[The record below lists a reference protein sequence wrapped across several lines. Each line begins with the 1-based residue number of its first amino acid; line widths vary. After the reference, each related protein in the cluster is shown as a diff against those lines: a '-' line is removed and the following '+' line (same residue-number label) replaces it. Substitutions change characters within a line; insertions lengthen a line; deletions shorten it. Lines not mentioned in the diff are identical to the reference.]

1 MSNFQDDAK
10 KGIATRL
17 EKAAVELSELEAAI
31 KFIRADVDPSVLRD
45 FREAV
50 DHVRLTA
57 WAVQTWLDELEK
69 GHSAY
74 PLLPIL
80 TDERI
85 RRTTQLCNQL
95 ADEVKTLELHIHG
108 QGVEKFESLFRAIDR
123 LHRPLA
129 PLFKK

>member
-1 MSNFQDDAK
+1 MGTFQEDAK
-10 KGIATRL
+10 KGIVTRL
-17 EKAAVELSELEAAI
+17 EKAAMELNELEAAI
-31 KFIRADVDPSVLRD
+31 KFIRADVDPNVLRD

-57 WAVQTWLDELEK
+57 WGVQTWLEERGK
-69 GHSAY
+69 GYSPY

-85 RRTTQLCNQL
+85 RRATQLCNQL
-95 ADEVKTLELHIHG
+95 ADEVKALELHIHG
-108 QGVEKFESLFRAIDR
+108 QGVEKFEQLFRAIDR

-129 PLFKK
+129 PLFKP